1 MACTTI
7 ILYVISIFPVVC
19 RDVKNKKW
27 VKTKS
32 THGPLRIESTQFF
45 WNIKH
50 CDLNQLKWKWKKRL
64 ASMCKSFLVIFNL
77 WLPKL
82 IFFTLPGI
90 FWLSDFLDGNLLT
103 QYQRRV
109 NYITVEQLK
118 TISKEK
124 WDACLCGFSTWN
136 FWEYIELCHFI
147 HIFSPILINI
157 QFA

>member
-45 WNIKH
+45 ETSNIVIWVNSNEKEKTTRKYVQIIFSH
-50 CDLNQLKWKWKKRL
+50 FQLMTAKTH
-64 ASMCKSFLVIFNL
+64 
-77 WLPKL
+77 
-82 IFFTLPGI
+82 FFTLPGI
-90 FWLSDFLDGNLLT
+90 FWLSDFHDGNLLT

-118 TISKEK
+118 TIS
-124 WDACLCGFSTWN
+124 
-136 FWEYIELCHFI
+136 
-147 HIFSPILINI
+147 
-157 QFA
+157 

>member
-1 MACTTI
+1 MEMKKTTRKYVQI
-7 ILYVISIFPVVC
+7 ISSHFQLMTA
-19 RDVKNKKW
+19 
-27 VKTKS
+27 KT
-32 THGPLRIESTQFF
+32 H
-45 WNIKH
+45 
-50 CDLNQLKWKWKKRL
+50 
-64 ASMCKSFLVIFNL
+64 
-77 WLPKL
+77 
-82 IFFTLPGI
+82 FFTFPGI

-124 WDACLCGFSTWN
+124 WDARLCGFSTWN